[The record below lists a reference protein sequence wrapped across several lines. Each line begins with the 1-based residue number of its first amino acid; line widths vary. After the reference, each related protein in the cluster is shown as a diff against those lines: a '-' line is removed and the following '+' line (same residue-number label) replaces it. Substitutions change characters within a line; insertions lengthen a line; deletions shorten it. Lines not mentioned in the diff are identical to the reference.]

1 MANDSFNQLADELAE
16 SPEKQQLGV
25 EKGGVTIAEGMDVAK
40 QEMRKR
46 KATPPGVAKPPAS
59 CEAPA
64 LDKVDEKKNAVRRT
78 CKFTGPRR

>member
-1 MANDSFNQLADELAE
+1 MIASTSSQTSSPSHRRKQLE
-16 SPEKQQLGV
+16 V
-25 EKGGVTIAEGMDVAK
+25 EKGGTTIAEGMDVVK

-64 LDKVDEKKNAVRRT
+64 LDKVDEKKNAVRMT